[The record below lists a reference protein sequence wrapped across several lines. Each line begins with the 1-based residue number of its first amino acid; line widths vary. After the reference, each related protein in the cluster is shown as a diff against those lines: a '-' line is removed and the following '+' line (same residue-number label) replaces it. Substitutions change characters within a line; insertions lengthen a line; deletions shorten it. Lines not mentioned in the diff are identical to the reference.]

1 MRRLLFLTFLLSP
14 FVCHAITAIETSD
27 TVIVNT
33 LDESYLLKIPEE
45 MQGKASYHLELSP
58 RSSDGV
64 LGSSSDPNNTSAVDY
79 SIFKANKLFRNQDY
93 DGAME
98 ILFETLK
105 KYPDNPRVLNM
116 IGSIFF
122 KLKDYSMARKYW
134 GESLSLD
141 GTQAN
146 VKKFLDELPSTEQ

>member
-1 MRRLLFLTFLLSP
+1 MMGPS
-14 FVCHAITAIETSD
+14 VCHAVTVIETDDSL
-27 TVIVNT
+27 VVNT
-33 LDESYLLKIPEE
+33 LDQSYLLKIPES
-45 MQGKASYHLELSP
+45 MQGKASYHLELAP
-58 RSSDGV
+58 RPSDGAPE
-64 LGSSSDPNNTSAVDY
+64 SSENSSHTSVVDY
-79 SIFKANKLFRNQDY
+79 SIFKANKLFRTQDY

-98 ILFETLK
+98 ILFQTLK
-105 KYPDNPRVLNM
+105 KYPANTRVLNM

-146 VKKFLDELPSTEQ
+146 VKKFLDELPSIEQ